1 MCTANSCGNFS
12 RSKQWMNVNFG
23 TLTKTHNQRST
34 KRFPF
39 WLPTTNEF
47 NWGEVN
53 RTEMNL
59 TEVKYTELE

>member
-1 MCTANSCGNFS
+1 MPVHVTAE
-12 RSKQWMNVNFG
+12 G
-23 TLTKTHNQRST
+23 TVAARNNMTHNQRST

>member
-1 MCTANSCGNFS
+1 
-12 RSKQWMNVNFG
+12 MNVNFG
-23 TLTKTHNQRST
+23 TLTKTQNQRST